1 MRATDLARRAD
12 GWLFGAETG
21 ARLRFVKTTL
31 AVLIGCRVALGPY
44 RGLAGQPRALFRPP
58 PFLTWLPEMPSVEV
72 IVTVQVVGV
81 AAALL
86 AVLGWRY
93 RATFLIAWGSL
104 LVLGGLRAS
113 RGKIQH
119 NDVLLLLV
127 CVPFLLAPVAARWQD
142 RVPSRRFGWPVRA
155 GIFVVAAS
163 YFFTGLAKVI
173 SSGPAWITSD
183 NMRFI
188 LYRAADDPR
197 APTDAVSLFIADR
210 PWLATLCAAGTIVL
224 EIGFLSVLFWPWIRP
239 WFVLASLALHG
250 SIYLTHG
257 LDYWNYVVVT
267 AVVLID
273 WPAVY
278 QRVVGVSPQT
288 VAPRGGVP

>member
-1 MRATDLARRAD
+1 MTATDLARRAD
-12 GWLFGAETG
+12 GWLFGPEPG
-21 ARLRFVKTTL
+21 VRLRFVGTAL
-31 AVLIGCRVALGPY
+31 AVLVGLRVGLGPY
-44 RGLAGQPRALFRPP
+44 RGLAGQPQALFRPP

-72 IVTVQVVGV
+72 IVAIQVVGV

-113 RGKIQH
+113 RGKVQH

-127 CVPFLLAPVAARWQD
+127 CVAFLLAPVNARWQD
-142 RVPSRRFGWPVRA
+142 RVPSRRFGWPIRT
-155 GIFVVAAS
+155 GIFVVASS
-163 YFFTGLAKVI
+163 YFFTGLAKLI

-224 EIGFLSVLFWPWIRP
+224 EIGFLSVLFWPGIRP
-239 WFVLASLALHG
+239 WFVLASLALHT

-257 LDYWNYVVVT
+257 LDYWNYVAVT
-267 AVVLID
+267 AIVLID
-273 WPAVY
+273 WPAVHR
-278 QRVVGVSPQT
+278 RVVGISP
-288 VAPRGGVP
+288 RSESSSGGVP